1 MSLFC
6 IALTKADMFETA
18 PAWVFVDSLV
28 KGCAF
33 GVEVL
38 GVPEKEGGGGGYLTG
53 IAAVVFG

>member
-1 MSLFC
+1 
-6 IALTKADMFETA
+6 MFETA
-18 PAWVFVDSLV
+18 PAWAFVDGLV

-38 GVPEKEGGGGGYLTG
+38 GVAEKEGGGGGCLMG